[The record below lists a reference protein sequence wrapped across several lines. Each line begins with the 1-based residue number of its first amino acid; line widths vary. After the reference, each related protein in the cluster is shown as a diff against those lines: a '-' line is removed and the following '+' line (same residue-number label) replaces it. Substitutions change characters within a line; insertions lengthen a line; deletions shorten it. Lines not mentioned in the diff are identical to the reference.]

1 MTSLM
6 MWGSWAPLHRLG
18 SRWEVITS
26 VLKVP
31 GPMLCR
37 RCSGPGRGT
46 HGWYIPCCPGAEV
59 EVTESECPCCRER
72 CAWSR
77 SRFRETLSAS
87 SPWTFNLGVAV
98 AVAVGATHS
107 QSLCAHVLPWQ
118 ARGFPE
124 SCMRRPPALPP
135 RLLQGHRG
143 EPQLGAELL
152 RGWKLPE
159 GAYAEASSV
168 LLLVMDMWGSE
179 PGWGA
184 FLIPGL
190 GLLHVGWT
198 PPLVL
203 HGPILASCLTCLG
216 CI

>member
-1 MTSLM
+1 MNVRAAERGVRGVGPGL
-6 MWGSWAPLHRLG
+6 GKLCQPPL
-18 SRWEVITS
+18 
-26 VLKVP
+26 P
-31 GPMLCR
+31 GPL
-37 RCSGPGRGT
+37 T
-46 HGWYIPCCPGAEV
+46 WGWQWQWQWEPH
-59 EVTESECPCCRER
+59 
-72 CAWSR
+72 
-77 SRFRETLSAS
+77 TLSLS
-87 SPWTFNLGVAV
+87 VP
-98 AVAVGATHS
+98 
-107 QSLCAHVLPWQ
+107 HVLPWQ